1 MAPICSSWICFYPS
15 AMVYWNKAEKGSFAL
30 KTLLWNFVRL
40 LRVTLEFH
48 PPGKVIAHIHTQVY
62 TNSILAVMIDVM
74 LPPSISIVNWILTIS
89 LLVCLTVFLSSLLF
103 KAFNASI
110 FLLRL
115 FFPLLPLPGCLSY
128 EFTSPFFFITLIIPF
143 DHPRLYSTALPPS
156 IIALCFAHSWGIWM
170 TVSCEAFCLCWP
182 ASASSSFSSRL
193 SFFLSVSLSRPPLC
207 NLYHPPLFIILSSHL
222 LFSPI
227 QSMVFP

>member
-1 MAPICSSWICFYPS
+1 
-15 AMVYWNKAEKGSFAL
+15 
-30 KTLLWNFVRL
+30 
-40 LRVTLEFH
+40 
-48 PPGKVIAHIHTQVY
+48 
-62 TNSILAVMIDVM
+62 M
-74 LPPSISIVNWILTIS
+74 LPPSISIVNLILTIS

-103 KAFNASI
+103 KAFNALI

-115 FFPLLPLPGCLSY
+115 LFPLLPLPGCLSY

-193 SFFLSVSLSRPPLC
+193 SFFLSVSLSHPPLC
-207 NLYHPPLFIILSSHL
+207 NLYHPPPYL
-222 LFSPI
+222 LFCHLTSCFPLYSLWFSPSP
-227 QSMVFP
+227 QSSILLSFCILRLIIKWSSTLVFHYFVSPWNLFQPVFSL